1 MPVQL
6 TQSENVR
13 GPLIVAGDCNGVG
26 SSKVAAEVVTL
37 VTQLEHVL
45 EGGEE
50 VRDPWYGRD
59 PDGPDVAR

>member
-1 MPVQL
+1 M
-6 TQSENVR
+6 
-13 GPLIVAGDCNGVG
+13 IVAGDCNGVG

-37 VTQLEHVL
+37 VMQLGHVL

-59 PDGPDVAR
+59 PDAPDVAR